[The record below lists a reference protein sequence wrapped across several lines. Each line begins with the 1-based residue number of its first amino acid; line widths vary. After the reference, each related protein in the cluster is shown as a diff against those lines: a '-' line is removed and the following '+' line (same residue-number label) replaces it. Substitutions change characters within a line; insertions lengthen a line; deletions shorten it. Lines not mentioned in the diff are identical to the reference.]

1 MCEQYTEFNQARLP
15 SHHPLALKS
24 FGLSSGSFRRIA
36 DILHRAKSSHS
47 FLNNLSPTLSILP
60 IPELIASISTMG
72 TLSVK
77 MWSINTLSIAEAAL
91 AATAGLLVCCCQL
104 LDCLMA

>member
-1 MCEQYTEFNQARLP
+1 
-15 SHHPLALKS
+15 LALKS
-24 FGLSSGSFRRIA
+24 FGLPSGSFRRIA

-47 FLNNLSPTLSILP
+47 FLNTLSILP

-77 MWSINTLSIAEAAL
+77 KWSINTFSIAEAAL